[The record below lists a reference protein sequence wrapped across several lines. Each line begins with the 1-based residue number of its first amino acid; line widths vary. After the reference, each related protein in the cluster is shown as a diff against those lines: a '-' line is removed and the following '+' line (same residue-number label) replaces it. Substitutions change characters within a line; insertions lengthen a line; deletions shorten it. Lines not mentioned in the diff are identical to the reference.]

1 MTEGTTMA
9 VKVFV
14 IAFAAMFVLLTVRP
28 SAHADS
34 GDDSG
39 TMFYASCMA
48 ADDVMEDRLPRSD
61 PEASADRFEKAS
73 MCLGAVTALMNL
85 EPFFKPEFGMCP
97 PLNTKISYYQM
108 VLVVTAYLK
117 NHPEKLHENFHFLA
131 ALALHKAWPCPEGG
145 R

>member
-1 MTEGTTMA
+1 MTA
-9 VKVFV
+9 KPLIV
-14 IAFAAMFVLLTVRP
+14 AFTVTSILLTASP
-28 SAHADS
+28 SARADS
-34 GDDSG
+34 GDASG

-48 ADDVMEDRLPRSD
+48 AGDIMEDRLPRSG

-73 MCLGAVTALMNL
+73 MCFGAVTALMNL

-97 PLNTKISYYQM
+97 PPNTKISYYQM
-108 VLVVTAYLK
+108 VLVVAANLK

-131 ALALHKAWPCPEGG
+131 ALALHQAWPCPEGA